1 MYKPNSFF
9 LPFLSSPFRSLYL
22 LYGMMAGWLA
32 GCCYLIMGFR
42 KSINAIW
49 WPATNNTLTQH
60 TTILDWRPWLVSL
73 SSISHTHHTQL
84 FYVWP
89 WLLIV
94 VLHSFAKWRID
105 GYVYLRCRQSRRHNC
120 DEWIWPSAIHII
132 NTQECRPSP
141 RNSHI
146 GINGHL
152 DDVDIRMEWHIAYFS
167 RLLGIQHPTSYI
179 LQMST
184 SS

>member
-1 MYKPNSFF
+1 MEWW
-9 LPFLSSPFRSLYL
+9 RD
-22 LYGMMAGWLA
+22 GWLA
-32 GCCYLIMGFR
+32 VV
-42 KSINAIW
+42 IW
-49 WPATNNTLTQH
+49 LWDFGRASMLFDGLPLTIHSHNTQQYWTDAH
-60 TTILDWRPWLVSL
+60 DWCHCRPY
-73 SSISHTHHTQL
+73 HTHHTQL